1 MKISVYRIRA
11 TDGGAEAE
19 ILIEIANGEQSQHIK
34 GKVSAAMLSALSLP
48 ASVKAP
54 IPLDRVRCEE
64 ILRCMKL
71 HSAIKKGI
79 DLLGYAK
86 NTAKTLQ
93 YKLKQKGFP
102 EDIAKEAVEFLSEKG
117 YIREDEDAYY
127 FAQTLA
133 ERKRYGKS
141 RIQKEMFAKGF
152 SSETIRETLDILD
165 VDFAEICAARLDA
178 MGGASLFEM
187 PEDRKKITASLLRY
201 GFSYAEIRKAQ
212 TILREKE

>member
-1 MKISVYRIRA
+1 MKISVYRIQA

-19 ILIEIANGEQSQHIK
+19 ISVEIANGVESQHIK
-34 GKVSAAMLSALSLP
+34 GRISAAMLSALGLP
-48 ASVKAP
+48 ASVKQP
-54 IPLDRVRCEE
+54 IFLEREKCDA
-64 ILRCMKL
+64 LFRCMKL
-71 HSAIKKGI
+71 YAAIKKGI

-93 YKLKQKGFP
+93 YKLKRKGFS

-152 SSETIRETLDILD
+152 SSETIRETLDILE
-165 VDFAEICAARLDA
+165 VDFTEICAARLDA
-178 MGGASLFEM
+178 MGGASLFET

-201 GFSYAEIRKAQ
+201 GFSYAEIREAQ
-212 TILREKE
+212 TILRAKE